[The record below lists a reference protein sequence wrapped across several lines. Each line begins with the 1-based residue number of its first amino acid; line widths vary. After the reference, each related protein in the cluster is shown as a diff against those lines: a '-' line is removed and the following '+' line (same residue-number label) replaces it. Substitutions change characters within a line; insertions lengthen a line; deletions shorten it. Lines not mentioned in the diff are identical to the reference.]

1 MPWVTSTLS
10 RTTGPAM
17 IDCSTVM
24 KLFIS
29 AMLAAA
35 VFAAEPKVIPI
46 WPGAAP
52 GSENWN
58 WEESSTVG
66 QDQLRRVGNVTR
78 PVLMAY
84 LPDAAAANGTA
95 VVVCPGGGFRWLA
108 IEHEGSQVAAYL
120 NSLGVAAFVLKYRL
134 ARTGDAGENDP
145 ATMAE
150 RRKTVMPLSVA
161 DGLQAIRV
169 VREHAA
175 EWRLSKN
182 RIGIIGFSAGGYVA
196 SAAALQYDAESRP
209 DFAAPIYPATPE
221 NVTPPAGS
229 PPLFLAHAAD
239 DMTVPVLRNTM
250 RLFAA
255 WQTAQIPVELH
266 VYSKGGHGFGMK
278 KAGLPV
284 DTWIDRFR
292 DWLAVQGLLRR
303 P

>member
-1 MPWVTSTLS
+1 
-10 RTTGPAM
+10 M
-17 IDCSTVM
+17 IDCSTIM
-24 KLFIS
+24 KLAIS
-29 AMLAAA
+29 VMLAAVA
-35 VFAAEPKVIPI
+35 FAAEPKVIPI
-46 WPGAAP
+46 WPGVAP
-52 GSENWN
+52 GSEGWN
-58 WEESSTVG
+58 WEESSNVG

-78 PVLMAY
+78 PVLIAY
-84 LPDAAAANGTA
+84 LPDAAVANGTA

-150 RRKTVMPLSVA
+150 RRKTVIPLLVA

-169 VREHAA
+169 VRAHAA
-175 EWRLSKN
+175 EWRISKN
-182 RIGIIGFSAGGYVA
+182 RIGIMGFSAGGYVA
-196 SAAALQYDAESRP
+196 TAAALQYDADSRP
-209 DFAAPIYPATPE
+209 DFAAPVYPATPE
-221 NVTPPAGS
+221 NVTPPAGA
-229 PPLFLAHAAD
+229 PPLFLVHAAD
-239 DMTVPVLRNTM
+239 DKTVPSLRHTI
-250 RLFAA
+250 RLYTA

-292 DWLAVQGLLRR
+292 DWLSVQGLLQR